1 MYRIIKGI
9 HVHFAHHVRG
19 HRGACISVHG
29 HTWKLEV
36 TLAARAL
43 DAEGFVRDFSDL
55 RREVLEPC
63 YALLDHSLAIG
74 EDTWSETK
82 TALADLGEGLVA
94 SREVTMGHRG
104 ERQAGH
110 EGVLAGARNEFPGDI
125 KVSVFPFAPTS
136 ERLAE
141 WLYALSKERMADD
154 RVEVVSTRIYETLH
168 PVESIAEYLPG

>member
-19 HRGACISVHG
+19 HRGPCISVHG

-36 TLAARAL
+36 TLGAREL

-55 RREVLEPC
+55 RAAVLEPC
-63 YALLDHSLAIG
+63 YLLLDHSLAIG
-74 EDTWSETK
+74 ADTWSETRS
-82 TALADLGEGLVA
+82 ALEQLGAGLVA

-104 ERQAGH
+104 ERQPGV
-110 EGVLAGARNEFPGDI
+110 EGTLAGARNEFPGDI

-141 WLYALSKERMADD
+141 WLFHLAKERLADD
-154 RVEVVSTRIYETLH
+154 RVRVLSTRVYETLH
-168 PVESIAEYLPG
+168 PVESIAEYIPD

>member
-36 TLAARAL
+36 TLAARTL

-55 RREVLEPC
+55 RGDVLEPC

-74 EDTWSETK
+74 ADTWDETK
-82 TALADLGEGLVA
+82 DALAQLGDGLVA

-104 ERQAGH
+104 ERQPGY
-110 EGVLAGARNEFPGDI
+110 EGLLAGARNEFPGDI

-141 WLYALSKERMADD
+141 WLYNLSKERLEDE
-154 RVEVVSTRIYETLH
+154 RVHVVSTRVYETLH
-168 PVESIAEYLPG
+168 PVESIAEYVPG

>member
-1 MYRIIKGI
+1 MYRIIRGI

-29 HTWKLEV
+29 HTWKFEV
-36 TLAARAL
+36 TLAAPTL
-43 DAEGFVRDFSDL
+43 DSEGFVRDFSDL
-55 RREVLEPC
+55 RADVLEPV

-74 EDTWSETK
+74 TDTWEETK
-82 TALADLGEGLVA
+82 DALAQLGDGLVA

-104 ERQAGH
+104 ERQPGYAGL
-110 EGVLAGARNEFPGDI
+110 LAGARNEFPGDI

-141 WLYALSKERMADD
+141 WLYNLSKERMQDE
-154 RVEVVSTRIYETLH
+154 RVHVVSTRIYETLH
-168 PVESIAEYLPG
+168 PVESIAEYVPD

>member
-19 HRGACISVHG
+19 HRGPCISVHG

-36 TLAARAL
+36 TLGAREL
-43 DAEGFVRDFSDL
+43 DAEGFVRDFADL
-55 RREVLEPC
+55 RAEVLEPC
-63 YALLDHSLAIG
+63 YLLLDHSLAIG
-74 EDTWSETK
+74 ADTWSETK
-82 TALADLGEGLVA
+82 GALEQLGAGLVA

-104 ERQAGH
+104 ERQAGV
-110 EGVLAGARNEFPGDI
+110 EGALAGARNEFPGDI

-141 WLYALSKERMADD
+141 WLFHLAKERLADD
-154 RVEVVSTRIYETLH
+154 RVRVLSTRVYETLH
-168 PVESIAEYLPG
+168 PVESIAEYIPD

>member
-9 HVHFAHHVRG
+9 HIHFAHHVRG

-29 HTWKLEV
+29 HTWMFEV
-36 TLAARAL
+36 TLAAGEL
-43 DAEGFVRDFSDL
+43 DAEGFVRDFADL

-63 YALLDHSLAIG
+63 HKLLDHSLAIG
-74 EDTWSETK
+74 ADTWGETRE
-82 TALADLGEGLVA
+82 ALTQLGDGLVA

-104 ERQAGH
+104 ERQ
-110 EGVLAGARNEFPGDI
+110 EGVEDELAGARNEFPGDI

-141 WLYALSKERMADD
+141 WLYHLAVARLTDERVHVVRT
-154 RVEVVSTRIYETLH
+154 RVYETLH
-168 PVESIAEYLPG
+168 PTESIAEYEPG

>member
-1 MYRIIKGI
+1 MYRIIRGI

-36 TLAARAL
+36 TLAARTL
-43 DAEGFVRDFSDL
+43 DAEGFVRDFADL
-55 RREVLEPC
+55 KREVLEPC

-82 TALADLGEGLVA
+82 DALADLGEGLVA
-94 SREVTMGHRG
+94 SREVTMGSRG
-104 ERQAGH
+104 ECQPGY

-141 WLYALSKERMADD
+141 WLYHLSKERMADD
-154 RVEVVSTRIYETLH
+154 RVEVVSTRVYETLH
-168 PVESIAEYLPG
+168 PVESIAEYIPG

>member
-1 MYRIIKGI
+1 MYRIIKGV

-36 TLAARAL
+36 TLAARDL
-43 DAEGFVRDFSDL
+43 DSEGFVRDFADV
-55 RREVLEPC
+55 RRQVLDPA
-63 YALLDHSLAIG
+63 YRLLDHSLAIG
-74 EDTWSETK
+74 ADTWAETRH
-82 TALADLGEGLVA
+82 ALMQLGDGLVA

-104 ERQAGH
+104 ERQEGI

-141 WLYALSKERMADD
+141 WLYDLAFERLADE
-154 RVEVVSTRIYETLH
+154 RVQVVRTRVYETLH
-168 PVESIAEYLPG
+168 PTESIAEYEPG